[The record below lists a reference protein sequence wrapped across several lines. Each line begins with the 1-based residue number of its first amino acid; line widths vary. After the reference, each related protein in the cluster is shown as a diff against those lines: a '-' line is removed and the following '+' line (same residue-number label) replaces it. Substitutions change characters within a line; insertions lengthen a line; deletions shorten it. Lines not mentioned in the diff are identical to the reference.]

1 MGTSSS
7 NLVGQFD
14 GSAHVGAPGT
24 PGRSGSLEQG
34 EWMPTPSLRRPGDPL
49 SGRTKILMASA
60 IAALPAGYFF
70 FGGGHG
76 AVQVAAVPPPAID
89 LPPSESLPLREAQAP
104 ATTVMSIMTESPA
117 EPEGRMAS
125 EPEWRMAS
133 SQPAARVDETPIDVK
148 PAESG
153 SAAGARLTT
162 PERQTFPENG
172 KQFAS
177 SAGND
182 SRCLSS
188 PSVVRQNFPDARPSW
203 TLRAPGHEG
212 IKCWYPA
219 TRTVADAEALSANAR
234 VTPPE
239 SRGEPEIQTA
249 SSSLAARL
257 GIEPAESAIDART
270 PQTSPEGGKSLAAAS
285 GYDPT
290 CLPSASAVRQ
300 DYPQAR
306 PSWTLKAPGHEGTK
320 CWFAARRTADD
331 DHRSDVAPRKDAVG
345 VPRQP
350 GLPGT
355 ERPGMLGVLPGSE

>member
-14 GSAHVGAPGT
+14 GPARVGAPGET
-24 PGRSGSLEQG
+24 RGHAGAVERG
-34 EWMPTPSLRRPGDPL
+34 EWMPTPSLRRPGAPL
-49 SGRTKILMASA
+49 SSRTKILMASA

-70 FGGGHG
+70 FAG
-76 AVQVAAVPPPAID
+76 ANRPLQVAVVSPPAID

-104 ATTVMSIMTESPA
+104 AAAVIGMA
-117 EPEGRMAS
+117 EIPVETEGRAAS
-125 EPEWRMAS
+125 L
-133 SQPAARVDETPIDVK
+133 QPAAPVDETPVDVK
-148 PAESG
+148 PAETG
-153 SAAGARLTT
+153 VAAIAPLTS
-162 PERQTFPENG
+162 PETQSLPENG

-177 SAGND
+177 IAND

-188 PSVVRQNFPDARPSW
+188 AAVVRQNYPEARPSW

-212 IKCWYPA
+212 IRCWYPA
-219 TRTVADAEALSANAR
+219 TRTAADTDPPPANAR

-239 SRGEPEIQTA
+239 SRADPEIQPAA
-249 SSSLAARL
+249 SSQAARL
-257 GIEPAESAIDART
+257 GTEPTEGAIDART
-270 PQTSPEGGKSLAAAS
+270 SQISPEGGKPLAAAS

-320 CWFAARRTADD
+320 CWYAATRTADD
-331 DHRSDVAPRKDAVG
+331 DHRSEVAPRKDAVV

-355 ERPGMLGVLPGSE
+355 ERPGMPGVLPGSE